1 MSKFKAMVEGDN
13 KRVFCN
19 PDEFAEHRK
28 IVYEGMTYDGEEGK
42 GIPIVLTQLKEK
54 DRLVYINDHGE
65 GIFRVTALLHCA
77 LADLDGIQPEKGTKI
92 KISEGEEYF
101 ATHGADYYETYIIES
116 SSCTMGMLTL
126 ELEAMDE

>member
-42 GIPIVLTQLKEK
+42 GIPIVLTQIKER
-54 DRLVYINDHGE
+54 DRVKLRDDHGE
-65 GIFRVTALLHCA
+65 GIFRVTSVLHCA
-77 LADLDGIQPEKGTKI
+77 LSDLNQVKPEKGTKI
-92 KISEGEEYF
+92 KISDGDDYF
-101 ATHGADYYETYIIES
+101 DTYYVAT
-116 SSCTMGMLTL
+116 SSCQMGMVTL
-126 ELEAMDE
+126 ELEVHDE